1 MTARSDDGDT
11 PPEYA
16 SPPCYAHEFPGY
28 FGEAA
33 DAPATLSAD
42 LLRDM
47 AEAVVFA
54 DTGGVIRGWNP
65 GAEALFGFSAGEALG
80 RSLDLIIPEP
90 LRQAHWQGFERAM
103 ATGATRHGRRAFIT
117 RALHASGEKRYVDL
131 SFAVVRDAAGA
142 AVGSVAVGRD
152 ATERYLEE
160 RRLRERLVALEK
172 SVAQGSG

>member
-11 PPEYA
+11 PPECA

-28 FGEAA
+28 FGEAG
-33 DAPATLSAD
+33 DASATLPAD

-54 DTGGVIRGWNP
+54 DTGGVIRAWNP
-65 GAEALFGFSAGEALG
+65 GAEALFGFSAGESLG
-80 RSLDLIIPEP
+80 RSLDLVIPEP

-103 ATGATRHGRRAFIT
+103 ATDATRHGGRAIIT
-117 RALHASGEKRYVDL
+117 RALHGSGEKRYVDM
-131 SFAVVRDAAGA
+131 SFAVVRDAAG
-142 AVGSVAVGRD
+142 VVIGSVAVARD

-160 RRLRERLVALEK
+160 RRLRERLAALEK
-172 SVAQGSG
+172 AAAQGSG